1 MGWTSEMV
9 AQQYNISR
17 AKQDEYALRSHQR
30 AERATAAGM
39 FRDEILP
46 LRIGQAIIDMDDTI
60 RPGTTA
66 EGLAKLKPAFADWG
80 DGSTTAGNASGVGD
94 GVALHV
100 ITTRANAEKE
110 GMQIVAKWGGCVVA
124 GTPIVER
131 ARLCPPVSRAQELSR
146 GTWA

>member
-1 MGWTSEMV
+1 
-9 AQQYNISR
+9 
-17 AKQDEYALRSHQR
+17 
-30 AERATAAGM
+30 M